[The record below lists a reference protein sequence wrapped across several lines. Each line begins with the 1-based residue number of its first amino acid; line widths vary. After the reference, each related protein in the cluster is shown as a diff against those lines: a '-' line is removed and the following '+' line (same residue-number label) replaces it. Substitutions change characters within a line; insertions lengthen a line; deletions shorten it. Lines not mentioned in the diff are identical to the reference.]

1 MNRMI
6 DEEIDKAA
14 PVIERAIT
22 KQIEAAINALD
33 TNDTA
38 TAIDANSFREAYDE
52 FYKAAALRA
61 AGAVYNAIVR
71 DQKDFTEEQ
80 FLSWEASVNT
90 YLAEVGGAKI
100 KIIDDYTK
108 RWVRGVVTKVAQE
121 AAEQGLGSRE
131 TAALIRNRVATRWGE
146 ISETRALR
154 IAQTEVNAAAN
165 WGAKAGAT
173 EAGMTRKF
181 WISAMDPPRV
191 RPEHL
196 ALNGAEPIGID
207 ELFNVG
213 GSLMDRP
220 SDPNGSPGQV
230 INCRCQM
237 GFLP

>member
-22 KQIEAAINALD
+22 KQIEAAIDALD
-33 TNDTA
+33 TNDA
-38 TAIDANSFREAYDE
+38 SSAIDANSFREAYDE
-52 FYKAAALRA
+52 FYRAAALRA

-90 YLAEVGGAKI
+90 YLAEVGGAEI
-100 KIIDDYTK
+100 DIINKSTK
-108 RWVRGVVTKVAQE
+108 RWVRGVVTKAAQE

-131 TAALIRNRVATRWGE
+131 TAALIRDRVATRWGN
-146 ISETRALR
+146 ISEARALR

-181 WISAMDPPRV
+181 WISATDARV
-191 RPEHL
+191 RPEHI

>member
-14 PVIERAIT
+14 PIIERAIT
-22 KQIEAAINALD
+22 RQIEAAMDALE

-38 TAIDANSFREAYDE
+38 TAIDQNSFREAYEE

-61 AGAVYNAIVR
+61 AGDVYNAIVR
-71 DQKDFTEEQ
+71 DRKDFTDDQYE
-80 FLSWEASVNT
+80 SWEKAVIT
-90 YLAEVGGAKI
+90 YLNEQAGAKI
-100 KIIDDYTK
+100 RIIDQYTK
-108 RWVRGVVTKVAQE
+108 RWVRGIVTKVAEE
-121 AAEQGLGSRE
+121 AAEQGLGTRE
-131 TAALIRNRVATRWGE
+131 TAALIRDRSLERWGE
-146 ISETRALR
+146 ISEARALR

-165 WGAKAGAT
+165 WGAKAAAT
-173 EAGMTRKF
+173 EAGMTRKY
-181 WISAMDPPRV
+181 WIPAGDARV
-191 RPEHL
+191 RPEHV
-196 ALNGAEPIGID
+196 AAGAAEPIGID
-207 ELFNVG
+207 ELFNIG

>member
-22 KQIEAAINALD
+22 KQIEAAIDALD

-38 TAIDANSFREAYDE
+38 TAIDANSFREAYNE
-52 FYKAAALRA
+52 FYRSAALRA

-90 YLAEVGGAKI
+90 YLAEVGGAEI
-100 KIIDDYTK
+100 DIINKSTK

-121 AAEQGLGSRE
+121 AAEQGLGTRE

-181 WISAMDPPRV
+181 WISATDARV
-191 RPEHL
+191 RPEHI